1 MADEIERLNLAIT
14 SNVDSANRSI
24 DRVIANL
31 NKLSGALAL
40 YSNKKTDGDISTLST
55 TFSNL
60 SGAINTLD
68 SNKILDT
75 SKAISSMA
83 KSMLKL
89 DSAVKS
95 TSFSKLNEQISKF
108 ESKVKTGL
116 SGVISDFNIENKNA
130 VKEVTEAY
138 LKLSNTLKNY
148 DFSVPADKNVLATG
162 LENDVKNL
170 AKVLIRNTTYIDD
183 YKASYSDLL
192 SYIRATKSKIYIP
205 EASSVVDYGKK
216 RNTLGPMFTSEER
229 YKGNTDIVN
238 YVREMQGLGL
248 VPNIDTTMSAA
259 DVFDAL
265 VKEVINARTEV
276 DKLNESFRQNKEVR
290 AEVSKY
296 ASQAANSLSFAAQ
309 EYQANMQTNEQS
321 GQLLES
327 MKGLSRLSDI
337 KIDGTNVENLNQL
350 VNNLTKLGGKTATKS
365 IKNIPQLATA
375 LSKLITE
382 LNRLPAVDRNII
394 DLTNS
399 MATLSAQGGKVATA
413 TRSMNKSLKN
423 VGTVTPTIKNTKN
436 QFKGLASY
444 IGKFYATYFLV
455 IRGINKLWGSIK
467 SAMDYVEIYN
477 YFNSAFGQVADRAVS
492 NWQDAGY
499 ESAQAYYDSF
509 SERASKLTAQM
520 TGYQVGKDGVL
531 TATGQESLGLN
542 VTQLMNYQSVFAQM
556 SSSMGTTSENALR
569 LSRLM
574 TELGADLASVKNME
588 FQEVWGNMASGIV
601 GMSRAVDKYGINIRN
616 AALQEKLANLGIDAN
631 ITKLS
636 QDEKALLRM
645 IVMLESTQYAWGD
658 LANTVTQPANQ
669 LRLLQASFANLTR
682 TIGNLFLPIVAKIL
696 PYLNALTIAVTR
708 VIQSIVDLLG
718 FTGFDWGSG
727 GSSLVDVSDYM
738 DDIYDTTEDATEAAQ
753 EYQNTVMG
761 FDEINKLSSAGSGAT
776 GGVGGLSAGD
786 LERLQAAFDNI
797 ADEYQAK
804 WDAAFEGMENRAQKM
819 ADRIEKILQPVK
831 DLAVHLY
838 EGDFYAAG
846 KDVTHIITGI
856 YDTFSDAI
864 ERVNWKSIGNKIGD
878 FLRGLD
884 WLDIL
889 KSALKL
895 KFDIWEAII
904 ETWSGSFQA
913 APLETSLLTLFM
925 LLNYTPI
932 GSYIAK
938 KILKSMGVELASG
951 SLLADLGS
959 FVKSFFVKAF
969 ADAGVSGLGGFL
981 TADIGSLLASGSL
994 ATIGLTIGSTIVGGI
1009 VAAIA
1014 GWNIGQALYTWAT
1027 GEETMAFIDQM
1038 KYIFSSPIESLNHLP
1053 EAFGEALGLISNKL
1067 IGEGSWLHKTF
1078 MNVLGLDE
1086 DEEGNKKLV
1095 ITIEMVTKEAK
1106 TALEELEGA
1115 ISETK
1120 KKVASASSS
1129 SRDDIKAAEEALN
1142 GAIKK
1147 QKELNREFGTV
1158 AANYTN
1164 AKRTLDKYIKSM
1176 TGLTTEQFKQ
1186 KYSANSLSD
1195 IYTVLSNLTSVEAS
1209 EQAKL
1214 AEELGY
1220 TDAELQALD
1229 NTYNNYQQRVNE
1241 ANNQV
1246 TEQANNLK
1254 NLVIEFNRTGQGA
1267 YQFSSDA
1274 ILAMT
1279 NVNETFKG
1287 AFNDMVRAS
1296 GDGSNAISN
1305 NYRNSMNN
1313 LRADTVSSFTELR
1326 NNIINYS
1333 TSAGQEGGNN
1343 LYTRFRTQVS
1353 NLPIAA
1359 QNAFAGIVGRVN
1371 AGQIGYSEGEALAN
1385 QLINGFNANA
1395 GRIQN
1400 TMRSVINKGLY
1411 GDAKISITPENV
1423 STNIFSKG
1431 YGLSLGSIKIT
1442 PKANGGYVDPGEL
1455 FVAREAGPEMVGTI
1469 GSRTAVANNDQITS
1483 AIASAVGPAVYS
1495 AVVSAMGNSSSNVV
1509 VNLVGDAEG
1518 LFNAVVEQDNNY
1530 QRRTGS
1536 SAFA

>member
-1 MADEIERLNLAIT
+1 MADEIERLDLAIT
-14 SNVDSANRSI
+14 SSVDSANKSIDSVIRNLDKLSSALAKYSGNKLNVNTSNLEKSLRSI
-24 DRVIANL
+24 NQSIR
-31 NKLSGALAL
+31 
-40 YSNKKTDGDISTLST
+40 
-55 TFSNL
+55 F
-60 SGAINTLD
+60 
-68 SNKILDT
+68 LDT
-75 SKAISSMA
+75 EN
-83 KSMLKL
+83 LKEAG
-89 DSAVKS
+89 SAVNSLARGLKNLDNAAKS
-95 TSFSKLNEQISKF
+95 TSFSKLNEETTKF
-108 ESKVKTGL
+108 NSRVKSGLDKILSDYNIDDKKAVEEVKT
-116 SGVISDFNIENKNA
+116 
-130 VKEVTEAY
+130 AY
-138 LKLSNTLKNY
+138 EKVANTLKNY
-148 DFSVPADKNVLATG
+148 DFNIPKEENILRPG
-162 LENDVKNL
+162 LEHDFENFN
-170 AKVLIRNTTYIDD
+170 KVLLKNTNYLDRYST
-183 YKASYSDLL
+183 SYSNLL
-192 SYIRATKSKIYIP
+192 QYIRATKSKIYVP

-216 RNTLGPMFTSEER
+216 RNTLGPMFTSNEK
-229 YKGNTDIVN
+229 YKSNTDIVS
-238 YVREMQGLGL
+238 YVRDLQEKGL
-248 VPNIDTTMSAA
+248 VTNIDITRSAA

-265 VKEVINARTEV
+265 VVEVQRARKEVDE
-276 DKLNESFRQNKEVR
+276 LNQEYRETASIQKEVR
-290 AEVSKY
+290 SY
-296 ASQAANSLSFAAQ
+296 AAQQTSNLSFAAQ
-309 EYQANMQTNEQS
+309 DYQANLKNNEQS
-321 GQLLES
+321 QMLLES
-327 MKGLSRLSDI
+327 MKGLAQLTDLKVDTSKLT
-337 KIDGTNVENLNQL
+337 GLNEL
-350 VNNLTKLGGKTATKS
+350 ITSFRKLGGKTATTAV
-365 IKNIPQLATA
+365 KNIPQLAIA
-375 LSKLITE
+375 LRKLVAE
-382 LNRLPAVDRNII
+382 VNKLPAVDNRVIA
-394 DLTNS
+394 LTNS
-399 MATLSAQGGKVATA
+399 LANLAAQGGKVATV
-413 TRSMNKSLKN
+413 TRAMNKNLDK
-423 VGTVTPTIKNTKN
+423 VGTVSTGITSTKN
-436 QFKGLASY
+436 RFKGLASY

-455 IRGINKLWGSIK
+455 IRGINRLWGSIK
-467 SAMDYVEIYN
+467 SAMDYVEVYN
-477 YFNSAFGQVADRAVS
+477 YFDSAFGQVAERAVA

-509 SERASKLTAQM
+509 SKRASELTAQM
-520 TGYQVGKDGVL
+520 TGYTVGSDGSL
-531 TATGQESLGLN
+531 TATGTESLGLN
-542 VTQLMNYQSVFAQM
+542 VTKLMNYQSVFAQM
-556 SSSMGTTSENALR
+556 SSSMGVASENALR

-588 FQEVWGNMASGIV
+588 FEEVWGNMASGIV

-786 LERLQAAFDNI
+786 LERLQAAFDSI

-819 ADRIEKILQPVK
+819 ADRIEKTLQPIK
-831 DLAVHLY
+831 DLASHLY

-846 KDVTHIITGI
+846 QDVNHIVTGI
-856 YDTFSDAI
+856 FDTFSDAI
-864 ERVNWKSIGNKIGD
+864 EKVNWKSIGNKIGD

-889 KSALKL
+889 KSALRL
-895 KFDIWEAII
+895 KFDIWKAILD
-904 ETWSGSFQA
+904 TWSGSFQA

-925 LLNYTPI
+925 LCNFTPV

-938 KILKSMGVELASG
+938 KIIAAMGVEIASG
-951 SLLADLGS
+951 SSAAGIGS
-959 FVKSFFVKAF
+959 VFKAFFVKAF
-969 ADAGVSGLGGFL
+969 ADAGVAGLGGFL
-981 TADIGSLLASGSL
+981 TADIGTLLASGSL
-994 ATIGLTIGSTIVGGI
+994 ATIGATIGTAIVGGI
-1009 VAAIA
+1009 GAAIA

-1027 GEETMAFIDQM
+1027 GEETMSFIEQM

-1067 IGEGSWLHKTF
+1067 IGEGSWLHKQF
-1078 MNVLGLDE
+1078 LKILGLDE

-1095 ITIEMVTKEAK
+1095 ITVEMVTDTVVDK
-1106 TALEELEGA
+1106 LEELEDK
-1115 ISETK
+1115 IDEVK
-1120 KKVASASSS
+1120 DKINNASSS
-1129 SRDDIKAAEEALN
+1129 SRDDIKGAEEALN
-1142 GAIKK
+1142 EAIDA
-1147 QKELNREFGTV
+1147 QSELNREFGTV
-1158 AANYTN
+1158 TANYN
-1164 AKRTLDKYIKSM
+1164 KAKNTLDKYIKSM

-1186 KYSANSLSD
+1186 KYNAKSLSE

-1220 TDAELQALD
+1220 TDVELQALD

-1246 TEQANNLK
+1246 VEQANSLK

-1274 ILAMT
+1274 ILSMT

-1296 GDGSNAISN
+1296 SDGSNAISN

-1313 LRADTVSSFTELR
+1313 LRADTNSSFFELR

-1343 LYTRFRTQVS
+1343 LYTRFNTQVS
-1353 NLPIAA
+1353 NLPLAA
-1359 QNAFAGIVGRVN
+1359 QVAFAGIVGRVN

-1442 PKANGGYVDPGEL
+1442 PKANGGYVDPGQL
-1455 FVAREAGPEMVGTI
+1455 FLAREAGPEMVGTI
-1469 GSRTAVANNDQITS
+1469 GGRTAVANNDQITS
-1483 AIASAVGPAVYS
+1483 AIASAVAPAVYN
-1495 AVVSAMGNSSSNVV
+1495 AVVQAMSNSRSNVV

>member
-1 MADEIERLNLAIT
+1 MADEIEKLNLAIT
-14 SNVDSANRSI
+14 SDVDSANKSI
-24 DRVIANL
+24 DAVISNL
-31 NKLSGALAL
+31 KKLSNALAT
-40 YSNKKTDGDISTLST
+40 YSSNKVKVDKDNLAKTFSDISLS
-55 TFSNL
+55 L
-60 SGAINTLD
+60 
-68 SNKILDT
+68 KYLDT
-75 SKAISSMA
+75 KSLKSAGDSVGKLARSLTNLDKAA
-83 KSMLKL
+83 
-89 DSAVKS
+89 KS
-95 TSFSKLNEQISKF
+95 TSFSKLNEEMTKF
-108 ESKVKTGL
+108 NSRTKTGL
-116 SGVISDFNIENKNA
+116 QGILSDFNIEDK
-130 VKEVTEAY
+130 KGIEEVEKAY
-138 LKLSNTLKNY
+138 YKLANTLKHY
-148 DFSVPADKNVLATG
+148 DFNVPKEENILAPG
-162 LENDVKNL
+162 LKHDFDNFSKALLN
-170 AKVLIRNTTYIDD
+170 NTNYIDRFNT
-183 YKASYSDLL
+183 SYSNLL

-205 EASSVVDYGKK
+205 EASSVTDYGRK
-216 RNTLGPMFTSEER
+216 RNTLGPMFTSNEK
-229 YKGNTDIVN
+229 YKNNTDIVN
-238 YVREMQGLGL
+238 YVSEMQSQGL
-248 VPNIDTTMSAA
+248 VPGIDVTKSAA
-259 DVFDAL
+259 DVFEAL
-265 VKEVINARTEV
+265 VVEVQRARNEV
-276 DKLNESFRQNKEVR
+276 DELNKEYRETASIQKEVR
-290 AEVSKY
+290 NY
-296 ASQAANSLSFAAQ
+296 AAQQMNNVSFAAQ
-309 EYQANMQTNEQS
+309 DYQANLKNNEQS
-321 GQLLES
+321 QRLLES
-327 MKGLSRLSDI
+327 MKGLSQLTDI
-337 KIDGTNVENLNQL
+337 KVDTSNIKGLNEL
-350 VNNLTKLGGKTATKS
+350 ISSFNRLGGKTATTAV
-365 IKNIPQLATA
+365 KNIPQLAIA
-375 LSKLITE
+375 LRKLVAE
-382 LNRLPAVDRNII
+382 VNKLPAVDKNII
-394 DLTNS
+394 YLTNS
-399 MATLSAQGGKVATA
+399 LANLSAQGGKVATF
-413 TRSMNKSLKN
+413 TKSMNKNLKN
-423 VGTVTPTIKNTKN
+423 VGSSAPYVGKTGK

-455 IRGINKLWGSIK
+455 IRGINRLWGSIK
-467 SAMDYVEIYN
+467 SAMDYVEVYN
-477 YFNSAFGQVADRAVS
+477 YFDSAFGQVAERAVA

-509 SERASKLTAQM
+509 GKRASELTAQM
-520 TGYQVGKDGVL
+520 TGYTVGSDGVL
-531 TATGQESLGLN
+531 TATGTESLGLN

-574 TELGADLASVKNME
+574 TELGADLASIKNMGFE
-588 FQEVWGNMASGIV
+588 EVWGNMASGIV

-682 TIGNLFLPIVAKIL
+682 TIGNLFLPIIAKVL

-708 VIQSIVDLLG
+708 VVQSIVNLLG
-718 FTGFDWGSG
+718 FSGFDWGSG

-738 DDIYDTTEDATEAAQ
+738 DDIYDTTEAATDAAQ

-761 FDEINKLSSAGSGAT
+761 FDEINKLSAASSGT
-776 GGVGGLSAGD
+776 SGGAGGLSPDSLAK
-786 LERLQAAFDNI
+786 LQQAFNDI
-797 ADEYQAK
+797 ADQYQAR

-819 ADRIEKILQPVK
+819 ADRIEKTLQPVK
-831 DLAVHLY
+831 DLAKHLY
-838 EGDFYAAG
+838 DGDFYAAG
-846 KDVTHIITGI
+846 QDVNHIITGI

-864 ERVNWKSIGNKIGD
+864 ERVDWKSVGQKIGD

-889 KSALKL
+889 KSALRL
-895 KFDIWEAII
+895 RFDIWKAII

-925 LLNYTPI
+925 LCNFTPV

-938 KILKSMGVELASG
+938 KIIAAMGVEIASG
-951 SLLADLGS
+951 SSAAGIGS
-959 FVKSFFVKAF
+959 VFKAFFVKAF
-969 ADAGVSGLGGFL
+969 ADAGVAGLGGFL
-981 TADIGSLLASGSL
+981 TADIGTLLASGSL
-994 ATIGLTIGSTIVGGI
+994 ATIGLTIGTTIVGGI
-1009 VAAIA
+1009 GAAIA

-1027 GEETMAFIDQM
+1027 GEETMSFIEQM

-1078 MNVLGLDE
+1078 MDVLGLDE
-1086 DEEGNKKLV
+1086 DKEGNKKLV

-1142 GAIKK
+1142 GAIVK

-1186 KYSANSLSD
+1186 KYSANSLSE

-1246 TEQANNLK
+1246 VEQANNLK

-1279 NVNETFKG
+1279 NVNTTFKG

-1296 GDGSNAISN
+1296 SDGSNAISN
-1305 NYRNSMNN
+1305 SYRNSMNK

-1343 LYTRFRTQVS
+1343 LYTRFNTQVS

-1371 AGQIGYSEGEALAN
+1371 AGQIGYTEGEALAN
-1385 QLINGFNANA
+1385 QLINGFNSNA

-1442 PKANGGYVDPGEL
+1442 PKANGGYVDPGQL
-1455 FVAREAGPEMVGTI
+1455 FLARESGPEMVGSI
-1469 GSRTAVANNDQITS
+1469 GGRTAVANNDQITS
-1483 AIASAVGPAVYS
+1483 AIASAVAPAVYN
-1495 AVVSAMGNSSSNVV
+1495 AVVQAMSNSRSNVV